1 MIFLLKSTM
10 IIYGYLF
17 ISDIHILT
25 LSRLIT
31 NSTQLIHRHSSQK
44 MFNSLNRRSSFNYLQ
59 GLGSIMD
66 SNISM
71 GILWGLP
78 LILTIKLSQEEISM
92 NYMCDFQKLCYLA
105 LWCSL
110 KAPTQERYLIY
121 VKDLAKSQ
129 SRVFFWEMQKSR
141 CICVL
146 GINKSRSRRMWSA
159 LEKTIGNNLSFKER
173 IIWR

>member
-1 MIFLLKSTM
+1 MIM
-10 IIYGYLF
+10 HRYLF
-17 ISDIHILT
+17 ISYILILS
-25 LSRLIT
+25 LSRLTI
-31 NSTQLIHRHSSQK
+31 NSTLLIHIQSSQK
-44 MFNSLNRRSSFNYLQ
+44 ECISLNPRISFSYQQ
-59 GLGSIMD
+59 GLVSLKD

>member
-1 MIFLLKSTM
+1 MSTM

-31 NSTQLIHRHSSQK
+31 NSTQLIHRHASQK

-78 LILTIKLSQEEISM
+78 LIFRIKPKEIEISM
-92 NYMCDFQKLCYLA
+92 NCMYGFPKLCFLA

-110 KAPTQERYLIY
+110 NVHTRERSIIY
-121 VKDLAKSQ
+121 VKDLVKSQ
-129 SRVFFWEMQKSR
+129 SKVFFWETQKSR
-141 CICVL
+141 YMYAL
-146 GINKSRSRRMWSA
+146 GINKSRLRGMLSA
-159 LEKTIGNNLSFKER
+159 LEMTIWIYLDLMEP
-173 IIWR
+173 